1 MNMSFTSF
9 EFWVFFAAVFTAM
22 HALMPWLSQKTSASV
37 TRNLRQGALL
47 LLSVAFYVMAAG
59 HLVILILASI
69 AANHAMAHVISR
81 AHEFWRTV
89 STSVAVTMNVAMLAA
104 FKYAYF
110 VAELIPH
117 GPWSSLRLEHWML
130 PLGISFYT
138 FQSLSYILDI
148 HRSHIPRPAR
158 WWTFATYITFFPQLV
173 AGPIVRAR
181 EFLPQLN
188 QPFQGVSRVEGRAHL
203 ALIVSGFL
211 KKLMLGDLLG
221 AWLVDP
227 VFANPEGQAGWT
239 VWLALY
245 GYSLQVYADFSG
257 YTDMAQGMAG
267 LLGISLPVNFRSPY
281 RASSPASFWRRWHI
295 SLSTWWK
302 DYLYIPL
309 GGNRHFTAASVSF
322 IAFALGALGWGWNE
336 PGGWLVLA
344 GISLMAAAAVLMSN
358 HWMTRIAAATHVLIV
373 MLVGGLWHGAHVNF
387 ITWGAINGVAL
398 AGWVLVAPR
407 NSTQPSSRIRT
418 WLGWLVT
425 FHIVVL
431 SRIWFRA
438 GSVVAWDESQTRPH
452 PDDAWETAVA
462 LWNRLSHWN
471 IPHGDQAPLNFHLLA
486 GIALLLLGWALHARP
501 DTTRDRHITW
511 WSKRH
516 EAYLVAA
523 WIAGIVITTTW
534 PIAVAKPF
542 IYWQF

>member
-1 MNMSFTSF
+1 MTMSFTSL
-9 EFWVFFAAVFTAM
+9 EFWMFFAVVFTAM
-22 HALMPWLSQKTSASV
+22 HALMSWRSKKASAST

-47 LLSVAFYVMAAG
+47 LFSVAFYVMAAG

-81 AHEFWRTV
+81 GHGFWRIV
-89 STSVAVTMNVAMLAA
+89 STSFAVTLNVALLGA

-110 VAELIPH
+110 VAELLPH
-117 GPWSSLRLEHWML
+117 GPWGSLRLEHWML

-148 HRSHIPRPAR
+148 HRGHIPRPAR

-181 EFLPQLN
+181 EFLPQLT
-188 QPFQGVSRVEGRAHL
+188 QPFHGVGRLEGRAHM

-211 KKLMLGDLLG
+211 KKLILGDLLG

-227 VFANPEGQAGWT
+227 AFANPEAQAGWT

-257 YTDMAQGMAG
+257 YTDMARGMAG

-281 RASSPASFWRRWHI
+281 RATSPSSFWRRWHI

-309 GGNRHFTAASVSF
+309 GGNRHFTAVSLGF
-322 IAFALGALGWGWNE
+322 VAIALGALGWAWNE
-336 PGGWLVLA
+336 PGGWLVLTGTA
-344 GISLMAAAAVLMSN
+344 MMAAAAVLMSR

-373 MLVGGLWHGAHVNF
+373 MLVGGLWHGAHMNF

-398 AGWVLVAPR
+398 AGWVLVAPK
-407 NSTQPSSRIRT
+407 NSQRPSSRIRT

-438 GSVVAWDESQTRPH
+438 GSLVSWDETHTGPH
-452 PDDAWETAVA
+452 PDDAWETALA
-462 LWNRLSHWN
+462 LWNRLNEWTTPVGSE
-471 IPHGDQAPLNFHLLA
+471 APLDFYLMA

-501 DTTRDRHITW
+501 DATRDRHITW
-511 WSKRH
+511 WSQCH

-523 WIAGIVITTTW
+523 WIAGIIITTAW